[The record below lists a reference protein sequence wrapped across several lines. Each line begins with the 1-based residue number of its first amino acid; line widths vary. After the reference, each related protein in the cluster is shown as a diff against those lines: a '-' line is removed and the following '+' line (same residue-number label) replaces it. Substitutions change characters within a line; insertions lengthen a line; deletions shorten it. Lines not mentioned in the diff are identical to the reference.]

1 MEYLNE
7 FTGKSSAARHDP
19 VTMRVLKGMRFGY
32 IGLALSSFAPYSA
45 AQLGTTLS
53 DSCYLTTTVIYG
65 NISSST
71 SASHSSSSSGAPGI
85 QSSSLSSTTSLEI
98 SIPATSL
105 SVSSTTASGFTT
117 TGLPA
122 PTSSPFIVT
131 VSLSGSR
138 LRRRATEY
146 LTFADGEAYLSLDPN
161 EAAIFQ
167 LTFDGL
173 LMDDGGNVGTSTY
186 TDVQPLLQNVTV
198 EPDGQRWSFQGG
210 TLIFEDSNFYA
221 LPTGQIIVVFGSSMP
236 PTEAVRVSMA
246 AEFLAGPTSTSSIST
261 ESGQST
267 EATTSNPPSSTMTSS
282 STSATS
288 TGIVSTMQES
298 TTAATSNTMT
308 ATSSLGISTSTHGT
322 TTSFSLPSTVEHT
335 ITTQLPQTSVAMSTS
350 VASVSPSTRSSTTS
364 RIVQSSMPPSP
375 THSTSVLSTGGATS
389 VVPPSSPAS
398 MMSSS
403 IIGSSSASSTSTLSS
418 AASSHSSSSTHISST
433 SPVSSV
439 PPSSAPDTQPLSSS
453 SSPGPSSSTP
463 TSTTVV
469 TTTTTTT
476 TRASATST
484 RSSSTSTTTTTITRT
499 STTSTLSSTISTTTA
514 TSIRTSSISTSS
526 ASSTPT
532 SYALT
537 KRGLAY
543 TNVTTLTYYPPPSPY
558 ISWSY
563 DYYSLP
569 NASDNLGAY
578 PSSQYRFI
586 PLLYNDASSLTSIWS
601 ANVNYSIAHYGSDA
615 IFGFN
620 EPDACY
626 SGKSACMNLSSVLAG
641 YTTFMQPFAGR
652 VRIGAPAVTNSGPP
666 SGLTYLGYFLGNA
679 TGPNGRNLTV
689 DFINLHWY
697 ASPYNID
704 YFIDYVT
711 GAYNVTGAGKY
722 PVWVTEFGMDSPN
735 YDQATVVA
743 FMENA
748 TRWMDQQ
755 SWIERYAWFGN
766 FPSTAGETDML
777 LNADGSA
784 RGPLGNVWYS
794 YNGTAG

>member
-1 MEYLNE
+1 
-7 FTGKSSAARHDP
+7 
-19 VTMRVLKGMRFGY
+19 
-32 IGLALSSFAPYSA
+32 
-45 AQLGTTLS
+45 
-53 DSCYLTTTVIYG
+53 
-65 NISSST
+65 
-71 SASHSSSSSGAPGI
+71 
-85 QSSSLSSTTSLEI
+85 
-98 SIPATSL
+98 
-105 SVSSTTASGFTT
+105 
-117 TGLPA
+117 
-122 PTSSPFIVT
+122 
-131 VSLSGSR
+131 
-138 LRRRATEY
+138 
-146 LTFADGEAYLSLDPN
+146 
-161 EAAIFQ
+161 
-167 LTFDGL
+167 
-173 LMDDGGNVGTSTY
+173 
-186 TDVQPLLQNVTV
+186 
-198 EPDGQRWSFQGG
+198 
-210 TLIFEDSNFYA
+210 
-221 LPTGQIIVVFGSSMP
+221 
-236 PTEAVRVSMA
+236 
-246 AEFLAGPTSTSSIST
+246 
-261 ESGQST
+261 
-267 EATTSNPPSSTMTSS
+267 
-282 STSATS
+282 
-288 TGIVSTMQES
+288 
-298 TTAATSNTMT
+298 
-308 ATSSLGISTSTHGT
+308 
-322 TTSFSLPSTVEHT
+322 
-335 ITTQLPQTSVAMSTS
+335 
-350 VASVSPSTRSSTTS
+350 
-364 RIVQSSMPPSP
+364 
-375 THSTSVLSTGGATS
+375 
-389 VVPPSSPAS
+389 
-398 MMSSS
+398 
-403 IIGSSSASSTSTLSS
+403 
-418 AASSHSSSSTHISST
+418 
-433 SPVSSV
+433 
-439 PPSSAPDTQPLSSS
+439 
-453 SSPGPSSSTP
+453 
-463 TSTTVV
+463 
-469 TTTTTTT
+469 
-476 TRASATST
+476 
-484 RSSSTSTTTTTITRT
+484 
-499 STTSTLSSTISTTTA
+499 
-514 TSIRTSSISTSS
+514 
-526 ASSTPT
+526 
-532 SYALT
+532 LT

-722 PVWVTEFGMDSPN
+722 PVWVTEFGMDSPD

-766 FPSTAGETDML
+766 FPSTGGETDML
-777 LNADGSA
+777 LNADGSG